1 MPDIGL
7 VQGASRRRSKPKAV
21 PAAAAPAVS
30 AGPDVPESGVAPTV
44 ATTPADS
51 RVVARAAAPEFA
63 ILRESVAAPIV
74 VEPIDR
80 VVSETVA
87 VAEPPGAAPVLVAA
101 EAGAPRA
108 PETPSQAT
116 AEAASPAPAG
126 VPPESV
132 PSVTAASPPRR
143 EAPPPPS
150 VVNTPEPIRAIDL
163 LWLGLA
169 FILIIGTGF
178 GIRDPWPADEPR
190 FAAVARDM
198 VLTGQWL
205 LPHVGGDLYQD
216 KPPFFFWLLALCYAI
231 TGSLKVSLMIPSM
244 LAAAGVTFL
253 VYNFGRRL
261 VSRQAGVTAAILV
274 VCTLQFVQTMR
285 GAQIDPTLCF
295 LTTLSL
301 YALLRHMLL
310 GPEWR
315 WYAIGGFV
323 AGLGVITK
331 GVGFLPLLAVVPF
344 VLMRRFGWRGLAP
357 VDAGRG
363 GWRWWLAPFAML
375 VGICVWFVPMLVAV
389 AMSGAPE
396 YVAYRD
402 EILFKQTVG
411 RYASAWHHVKGWS
424 YFVVKVIPAL
434 WLPWSL
440 LLIWLVPG
448 FRRAWQER
456 DARVWLPLSWMLLVI
471 LFFSA
476 SPGKRGIY
484 VLPAL
489 PALAFASLPL
499 IREVIAKK
507 GVRIASLAV
516 AALFWIAGIAAMF
529 VTAHKPIPYATTSLL
544 VTYTVIATVCIGF
557 ALWRAPVAAFPAGL
571 AALAI
576 WFSFWVA
583 PLMNGERSGRDFTR
597 AMLEQVRPGELLGLV
612 AYKEQFLLYL
622 DRPTVNFGH
631 RRWLEGPQ
639 EAYDAAAWLAAA
651 PNRVLLVPDDRIEPC
666 FSNLEAIGR
675 SSRDHW
681 HLVRA
686 PAAPTCVEK
695 GNAARAIPYDPTR

>member
-7 VQGASRRRSKPKAV
+7 VQGASRRRASKPKAV
-21 PAAAAPAVS
+21 PQVLPPVVADMPALQEM
-30 AGPDVPESGVAPTV
+30 PEGVV
-44 ATTPADS
+44 A
-51 RVVARAAAPEFA
+51 ARAAPQEFA
-63 ILRESVAAPIV
+63 ILRESPAAATIV
-74 VEPIDR
+74 VGPMAEPIAE
-80 VVSETVA
+80 VVADSPVVP
-87 VAEPPGAAPVLVAA
+87 VAEPVAPVVSGQQKAAPPL
-101 EAGAPRA
+101 
-108 PETPSQAT
+108 AT
-116 AEAASPAPAG
+116 FS
-126 VPPESV
+126 
-132 PSVTAASPPRR
+132 SPP
-143 EAPPPPS
+143 A
-150 VVNTPEPIRAIDL
+150 PIRAIDL
-163 LWLGLA
+163 LWLALA

-216 KPPFFFWLLALCYAI
+216 KPPFFFWVLALCYTL
-231 TGSLKVSLMIPSM
+231 TGSLKISLMIPSM

-261 VSRQAGVTAAILV
+261 VSREAGVASAILV
-274 VCTLQFVQTMR
+274 VCTLQFVVTMR

-301 YALLRHMLL
+301 YGLLRHLLL
-310 GPEWR
+310 GPHWR
-315 WYAIGGFV
+315 WYAVGGFV

-331 GVGFLPLLAVVPF
+331 GVGFLPMLVLIPFF
-344 VLMRRFGWRGLAP
+344 VLRKFRWNGLAP
-357 VDAGRG
+357 IDAGKG
-363 GWRWWLAPFAML
+363 GWRWWLAPIAMV
-375 VGICVWFVPMLVAV
+375 VGISVWFVPMLVAV

-411 RYASAWHHVKGWS
+411 RYAAAWHHVKGWT
-424 YFVVKVIPAL
+424 YFVVKVIPGL
-434 WLPWSL
+434 WMPWSL
-440 LLIWLVPG
+440 LLLWLVPG

-456 DARVWLPLSWMLLVI
+456 DARVWLPLTWVLLVI

-489 PALAFASLPL
+489 PALAIASLPL
-499 IREVIAKK
+499 IRDVIAKK
-507 GVRIASLAV
+507 GVRIVSIAV
-516 AALFWIAGIAAMF
+516 AALFWIAGLVSMV
-529 VTAHKPIPYATTSLL
+529 VTIHNPIPYATTSLL
-544 VTYTVIATVCIGF
+544 LTYTVIATMCIGF
-557 ALWRAPVAAFPAGL
+557 ALWRAPVAAFPAGM

-576 WFSFWVA
+576 WFSYWVA

-597 AMLEQVRPGELLGLV
+597 AMLEQVKPDEQLGLV

-639 EAYDAAAWLAAA
+639 EAYDASAWLAAA
-651 PNRVLLVPDDRIEPC
+651 PNRVLLVPDDTLAPC
-666 FSNLEAIGR
+666 FTANVEAIGR

-686 PAAPTCVEK
+686 PASPGCVEK
-695 GNAARAIPYDPTR
+695 GDPTHAIAYDPTR